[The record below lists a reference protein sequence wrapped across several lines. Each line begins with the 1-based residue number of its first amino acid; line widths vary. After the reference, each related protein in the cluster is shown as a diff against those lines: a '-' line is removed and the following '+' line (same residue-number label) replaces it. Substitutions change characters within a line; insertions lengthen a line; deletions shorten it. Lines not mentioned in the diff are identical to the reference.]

1 MVKNKM
7 THNVFEKCINEYVN
21 IPEKSYEKYIRTGS
35 SVICNPPVLDTDID
49 FVIKS
54 KDVDILKDYLT
65 RELRFNVM
73 SGEESETNYEG
84 LNNGSEYFYSL
95 KKDNINIML
104 VQDESFFIKWLNATL
119 LAKKLNLLKKEDRIT
134 LFQYVLYDNIL

>member
-1 MVKNKM
+1 M
-7 THNVFEKCINEYVN
+7 THNVFDKCLNEYVN
-21 IPEKSYEKYIRTGS
+21 IPEKYYEKYIRTGS

-54 KDVDILKDYLT
+54 KDVDIIKNYLSCELK
-65 RELRFNVM
+65 FNVLT
-73 SGEESETNYEG
+73 GEESEANYEG
-84 LNNGSEYFYSL
+84 LNIGSEYFYSL

>member
-1 MVKNKM
+1 M
-7 THNVFEKCINEYVN
+7 THNVFDKCLNEYVN
-21 IPEKSYEKYIRTGS
+21 IPEKCYEKYILTGS

-54 KDVDILKDYLT
+54 KDVDIIKNYLT
-65 RELRFNVM
+65 CELKFNVLT
-73 SGEESETNYEG
+73 GEESETNYEG
-84 LNNGSEYFYSL
+84 LNVGSEYFYSL

>member
-1 MVKNKM
+1 M
-7 THNVFEKCINEYVN
+7 TENVFEKCINNYVN